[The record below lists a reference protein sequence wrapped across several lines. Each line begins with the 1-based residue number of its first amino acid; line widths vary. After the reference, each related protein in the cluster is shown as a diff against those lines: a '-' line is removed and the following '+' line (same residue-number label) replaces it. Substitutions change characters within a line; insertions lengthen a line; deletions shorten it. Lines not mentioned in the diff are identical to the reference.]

1 MLMDTN
7 LDANQLDYAQ
17 TAHSCGKDLISL
29 INEVLDQAKIESGR
43 LELEKVPFDLRSVLD
58 NVLSLFSGRSNE
70 KGIEVSTQ
78 SFSFSNESSV
88 AVSCRIL
95 QELGLSLVVVLLG
108 EGSWLSMSLIGCRK
122 LLLVTLVDSGR

>member
-7 LDANQLDYAQ
+7 LDVNQLDYAQ
-17 TAHSCGKDLISL
+17 TAHACGKDLISL

-78 SFSFSNESSV
+78 SSSFSNESSV
-88 AVSCRIL
+88 AVSCKIL
-95 QELGLSLVVVLLG
+95 QELGLSLVVFCWVR
-108 EGSWLSMSLIGCRK
+108 EVGC
-122 LLLVTLVDSGR
+122 LCL